1 MLYAKGTIEEQHW
14 SMLLPGTFLVSQD
27 GFVYHLCRHPSVSS
41 NLGAAHCMD
50 ATTPVTHPHGTLDVT
65 RPTADTLCVRLSGQW
80 IIQAALPSPAEVQA
94 QCEALPRVR
103 RLSFAASDLADWD
116 SALLTFLLKL
126 TELCDQRQI
135 AFDQAGLPHG
145 VQRLLALATAV
156 PERQDARREV
166 VRESLLVRLGQGVLT
181 AVESTHGLL
190 TFLGQVAL
198 AFGQFIRGRARFRG
212 VDLWLIVQECGA
224 QALPIVSLISFLVG
238 LILAF
243 MGANQLRQFG
253 AQIYVANLVGL
264 SMAREMGAM
273 MTGIIMAGRTGAAFA
288 AQLGTMVVNQEIDA
302 LTTMGLNPM
311 EFLVVPRILALAMM
325 VPLLC
330 IYADLVGILGGAV
343 VGVGML
349 NLGAA
354 QYYQQ
359 TLSALHLLDFVVG
372 LIKGSVFG
380 ILIAL
385 AGCLRGMQCGRSAS
399 AVGAAATSA
408 VVTGIVWIIV
418 SDAVLTVMYN
428 DLGI

>member
-1 MLYAKGTIEEQHW
+1 
-14 SMLLPGTFLVSQD
+14 
-27 GFVYHLCRHPSVSS
+27 
-41 NLGAAHCMD
+41 MD
-50 ATTPVTHPHGTLDVT
+50 AITPATHPQGTLNVT
-65 RPTADTLCVRLSGQW
+65 RPTADTVCARLAGQW
-80 IIQAALPSPAEVQA
+80 TIQAALPSAAEVQA
-94 QCEALPRVR
+94 QYTDAPRVQ
-103 RLSFAASDLADWD
+103 RLSFETSDLADWD
-116 SALLTFLLKL
+116 SALLTFLLQLK
-126 TELCDQRQI
+126 ELCDQWQVEL
-135 AFDQAGLPHG
+135 DQAGLPQG

-156 PERQDARREV
+156 PEHQETRRTARRT
-166 VRESLLVRLGQGVLT
+166 SFLVRLGQSALDIT
-181 AVESTHGLL
+181 AATHALL
-190 TFLGQVAL
+190 IFLGQVAL
-198 AFGQFIRGRARFRG
+198 AFGQFIRGRARLRA
-212 VDLWLIVQECGA
+212 VDLWLIVQQSGA

-243 MGANQLRQFG
+243 VGANQLRQFG

-288 AQLGTMVVNQEIDA
+288 AQLGTMVVNQETDA
-302 LTTMGLNPM
+302 LITMGLKPV
-311 EFLVVPRILALAMM
+311 EFLVIPRMLALMLM

-349 NLGAA
+349 HLGAA

-359 TLSALHLLDFVVG
+359 TLSALHLMDFVVG
-372 LIKGSVFG
+372 LIKGTVFG
-380 ILIAL
+380 VLIAL

-418 SDAVLTVMYN
+418 SDAVLTVMY
-428 DLGI
+428 DILGI

>member
-1 MLYAKGTIEEQHW
+1 M
-14 SMLLPGTFLVSQD
+14 
-27 GFVYHLCRHPSVSS
+27 
-41 NLGAAHCMD
+41 
-50 ATTPVTHPHGTLDVT
+50 
-65 RPTADTLCVRLSGQW
+65 
-80 IIQAALPSPAEVQA
+80 QAVLPSPVEVQA
-94 QCEALPRVR
+94 QCEASPGVR
-103 RLSFAASDLADWD
+103 RLSFEASDLADWD

-126 TELCDQRQI
+126 QELCDQRQI
-135 AFDQAGLPHG
+135 EYDRAGLPHG

-156 PERQDARREV
+156 PEHKARREAT
-166 VRESLLVRLGQGVLT
+166 RASLLVRLGQSVLDIAEAT
-181 AVESTHGLL
+181 GTLL
-190 TFLGQVAL
+190 TVLGQVAL
-198 AFGQFIRGRARFRG
+198 AFGQFMRARARLRA
-212 VDLWLIVQECGA
+212 VDLWLIVQASGA

-238 LILAF
+238 LIMAF

-288 AQLGTMVVNQEIDA
+288 AQLGTMVVNQETDA
-302 LTTMGLNPM
+302 LITMGLNPV
-311 EFLVVPRILALAMM
+311 EFLVVPRMLALMLM

-349 NLGAA
+349 HLGVA

-380 ILIAL
+380 ILVAL
-385 AGCLRGMQCGRSAS
+385 AGCLRGMQCGRSAA

-408 VVTGIVWIIV
+408 VVTGIIWIIIF
-418 SDAVLTVMYN
+418 DAVLTVIY
-428 DLGI
+428 DILGI